1 MTDVLKLLPY
11 CSGSRVLWFMLL
23 AHPLKL
29 LNFKSLC
36 TSLALLPPDVLS
48 IVPLYS
54 MAPYLASLPI
64 LHLRP
69 LDLYL
74 SQLSFAPLVHNL
86 VPQLCPP
93 PLVEH
98 LNDYPQSAC

>member
-1 MTDVLKLLPY
+1 
-11 CSGSRVLWFMLL
+11 MLL
-23 AHPLKL
+23 AHPLRS
-29 LNFKSLC
+29 LNSRPLC
-36 TSLALLPPDVLS
+36 TPLALTPPDVLS

-69 LDLYL
+69 LYLYL

-93 PLVEH
+93 PLVGH
-98 LNDYPQSAC
+98 LNDYPQSICKLFMALAMV